1 LWCKPMCGITGIIDS
16 QGNINPPAYIL
27 EITDALRHRGPDDEG
42 FALFQSGGQEIWIYG
57 GRDTPRNVYG
67 AHLTYTPRETFSG
80 QQHENVLLA
89 LGHRRLSIIDL
100 SPAGHQPMC
109 TGDKRYWIVY
119 NGEIYNYLELREE
132 LVREGYSF
140 QSKSDTEVLLNAY
153 AHWGVDA
160 LKRLIGMFAF
170 AIYDREEKR
179 LFLARDFLG
188 IKPLYYTVWPDGFA
202 FASEIKALLRLP
214 HITRKANPQRVYEY
228 LRFALVDHGEETLY
242 KDIVQLPAAHYLY
255 LSLENPGS
263 FQPVRYWDIDLRE
276 KADVS
281 LAEATVR
288 VRDLFL
294 KNVTLHLRSDVP
306 IGAALSGGIDSSS
319 IVMSM
324 RKVQARS
331 LDLSTFSF
339 IAEDS
344 NVNEERWV
352 DLIGKAAGAAVY
364 KVKIS
369 PDELLSDLD
378 HLIYC
383 QDEPFGSTSI
393 YAQYRVM
400 RLAKENGIKVMLDG
414 QGADEMLGGYRP
426 YFAAKLASLCRQ
438 LQWLKAFR
446 FSLALRQYA
455 DCKLKT
461 ILMEAGSYFLPD
473 PLRNYGLK
481 LVGMDLIP
489 PWLKETWFR
498 DHQVQ
503 IAPSEK
509 SRNREILRGELY
521 RSLTK
526 DMLIALL
533 RYEDRNSMAFSIESR
548 VPFLTPELTSFIAS
562 LPEEY
567 LIDLKGTSKLVFR
580 HAMRGIVPKEIL
592 ERKDK
597 IGFATP
603 EQLWLQHLR
612 PSIESI
618 LGSEAARRVVLFDSD
633 SFKKRW
639 REALQGR
646 KPFDQIIWRCINLIL
661 WAEQRQILF

>member
-1 LWCKPMCGITGIIDS
+1 MCGITGIINS
-16 QGNINPPAYIL
+16 QGNINLPAYIL
-27 EITDALRHRGPDDEG
+27 EMTDALRHRGPDGEG
-42 FALFQSGGQEIWIYG
+42 FVCFERGGIKAWSYG
-57 GRDTPRNVYG
+57 GEDTPKSVYDSDY
-67 AHLTYTPRETFSG
+67 LYTPRRPFSR
-80 QQHENVLLA
+80 QEQSDFVLA

-100 SPAGHQPMC
+100 SAAAHQPMC
-109 TGDKRYWIVY
+109 TPNRRYWIVY
-119 NGEIYNYLELREE
+119 NGEIYNYLELKEE
-132 LVREGYSF
+132 LVKEGYSF
-140 QSKSDTEVLLNAY
+140 RSRGDTEVLLNSY

-160 LKRLIGMFAF
+160 LRRLIGMFAF
-170 AIYDREEKR
+170 AIYDREEKS
-179 LFLARDFLG
+179 LFLARDFFG
-188 IKPLYYTVWPDGFA
+188 IKPLYYTVWPAGFA

-214 HITRKANPQRVYEY
+214 HINRKVNPQRVYEY
-228 LRFALVDHGEETLY
+228 LRFALVDHGEQTLY

-255 LSLENPGS
+255 LSLEHPGS

-276 KADVS
+276 KADIS
-281 LAEATVR
+281 LAEASVR
-288 VRDLFL
+288 ARDIFL
-294 KNVTLHLRSDVP
+294 KNVALHLRSDVP
-306 IGAALSGGIDSSS
+306 IGTALSGGIDSSS

-324 RKVQARS
+324 RKVQASS

-339 IAEDS
+339 IAEDPS
-344 NVNEERWV
+344 VNEERWV
-352 DLIGKAAGAAVY
+352 DLIGKAAGAAVH

-369 PDELLSDLD
+369 PDELLADLD

-383 QDEPFGSTSI
+383 QDEPFGSTTI

-414 QGADEMLGGYRP
+414 QGADEMLGGYRL
-426 YFAAKLASLCRQ
+426 YFAARLASLCRQ

-446 FSLALRQYA
+446 FFLALRQYA

-509 SRNREILRGELY
+509 SRKGEILRGELY
-521 RSLTK
+521 RSLKK
-526 DMLIALL
+526 DMLLALL

-567 LIDLKGTSKLVFR
+567 LIDLNGTSKLVFR

-592 ERKDK
+592 QRKDK

-612 PSIESI
+612 PSMESI
-618 LGSEAARRVVLFDSD
+618 LGSEAARRVVFFDSD
-633 SFKKRW
+633 SFQRRW
-639 REALQGR
+639 REALEGR

-661 WAEQRQILF
+661 WAEQRHISF

>member
-1 LWCKPMCGITGIIDS
+1 MCGITGIINS
-16 QGNINPPAYIL
+16 QGNINPLAYIL
-27 EITDALRHRGPDDEG
+27 EMTDALRHRGPDDAG
-42 FALFQSGGQEIWIYG
+42 FAFFQSGVQEAWIYG
-57 GRDTPRNVYG
+57 GGDTPRNVYD

-132 LVREGYSF
+132 LVRKGYSF

-160 LKRLIGMFAF
+160 LRRLIGMFAF
-170 AIYDREEKR
+170 AIYDLEEKR
-179 LFLARDFLG
+179 LFLARDFFG
-188 IKPLYYTVWPDGFA
+188 IKPLYYTVWPNGFA
-202 FASEIKALLRLP
+202 FASEIKALLNLP
-214 HITRKANPQRVYEY
+214 HITRKVNPQRVYEY

-242 KDIVQLPAAHYLY
+242 KEIVQLPPAHYLY
-255 LSLENPGS
+255 LAFEHPGS
-263 FQPVRYWDIDLRE
+263 FEPVRYWDIDLRE
-276 KADVS
+276 KADIS
-281 LAEATVR
+281 LADATVR
-288 VRDLFL
+288 VRDIFL
-294 KNVTLHLRSDVP
+294 RNMALHLRSDVP

-324 RKVQARS
+324 RKVQTRS
-331 LDLSTFSF
+331 LDLNTFSF

-352 DLIGKAAGAAVY
+352 NMIGKAAGAAVH

-369 PDELLSDLD
+369 SDELLSDLY

-383 QDEPFGSTSI
+383 QDEPFVGTSI

-414 QGADEMLGGYRP
+414 QGADEMLGGYRR
-426 YFAAKLASLCRQ
+426 YFAARLASLFRQ
-438 LQWLKAFR
+438 LRWLKALR
-446 FSLALRQYA
+446 FSLALRHYD
-455 DCKLKT
+455 DCQLKT

-489 PWLKETWFR
+489 PWLKETWLR

-509 SRNREILRGELY
+509 CRNREILRGELY
-521 RSLTK
+521 RSLMK

-548 VPFLTPELTSFIAS
+548 VPFLTPELTSFMAS

-567 LIDLKGTSKLVFR
+567 IIDLNGTSKFIFR
-580 HAMRGIVPKEIL
+580 HAMRGIVPEEIL
-592 ERKDK
+592 KRKDK

-603 EQLWLQHLR
+603 EQLWLQHLL

-618 LGSEAARRVVLFDSD
+618 LKSEAARRVVFFDSA
-633 SFKKRW
+633 SFQRRW

-646 KPFDQIIWRCINLIL
+646 KPFDQIIWRFINLIL
-661 WAEQRQILF
+661 WAEQRHISF